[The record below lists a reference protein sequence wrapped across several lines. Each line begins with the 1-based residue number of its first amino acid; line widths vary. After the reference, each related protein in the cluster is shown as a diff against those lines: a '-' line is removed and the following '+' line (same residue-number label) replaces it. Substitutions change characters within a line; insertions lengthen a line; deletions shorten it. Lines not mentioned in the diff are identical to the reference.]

1 MRDNHCFRLT
11 KVEDTHRTGMYR
23 QYLAQIKKD
32 RERAGRLTGLSLK
45 GPRDN
50 MYNDFMP
57 HCRLVKATNS

>member
-23 QYLAQIKKD
+23 QYLARIKKD
-32 RERAGRLTGLSLK
+32 RERAGRLTGFSTP

-50 MYNDFMP
+50 MYYHLTP
-57 HCRLVKATNS
+57 HGRLIKATSS